1 VLCELPAFTR
11 LAAGGLRGSL
21 QLWCRVRALTAR
33 VGGCLSE
40 HARLAHSR
48 GRRKLRDL
56 HTLWIPR
63 GGLLHYIPHV
73 YVQVIGIVYN
83 GRL

>member
-1 VLCELPAFTR
+1 M
-11 LAAGGLRGSL
+11 
-21 QLWCRVRALTAR
+21 
-33 VGGCLSE
+33 
-40 HARLAHSR
+40 
-48 GRRKLRDL
+48 RDL